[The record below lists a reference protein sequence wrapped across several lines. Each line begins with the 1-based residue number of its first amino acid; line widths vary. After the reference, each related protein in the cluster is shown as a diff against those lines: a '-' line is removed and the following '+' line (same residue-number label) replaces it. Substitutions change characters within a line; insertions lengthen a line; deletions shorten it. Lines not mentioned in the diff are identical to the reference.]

1 MNRKEKG
8 FLKSAFLFL
17 SLTNFFFFFRFTIHD
32 SPFTDFRR
40 TKFFLG
46 GFMTRFEEVQMKIAE
61 SAKNYLEI
69 FNMQVFIE
77 QFTLDRESRFSLAL
91 PNMETPY
98 VLTATVS
105 FTYDAFQT
113 GMTLYEEDTEESSM
127 DADNPLELEFLIKLP
142 IMEDYP
148 NIEALLAEVEEEYPD
163 TQPVLFAKEII
174 PSEQSSREY
183 EISYIYDIEANDLG
197 DDELFDQLFEE
208 LRGILE
214 LVLKRTKD
222 YIDHSWYSPEE

>member
-1 MNRKEKG
+1 
-8 FLKSAFLFL
+8 
-17 SLTNFFFFFRFTIHD
+17 
-32 SPFTDFRR
+32 
-40 TKFFLG
+40 
-46 GFMTRFEEVQMKIAE
+46 MTRFEEVQMKIAE

-91 PNMETPY
+91 PNMEIPY
-98 VLTATVS
+98 ALTATVS

-113 GMTLYEEDTEESSM
+113 GMTLYEDDTTEESSM
-127 DADNPLELEFLIKLP
+127 DADTPLELEFLIKLP

-183 EISYIYDIEANDLG
+183 EISYIYDIEATDLG

-214 LVLKRTKD
+214 LILKRTQD
-222 YIDHSWYSPEE
+222 YIDHSWYSTEE